1 MNLIEELKRL
11 NEIVGLTVDEISS
24 VSGFVIND
32 NQGWR
37 IFGPGFIIIDYKE
50 TTIRFSTNDT
60 NEIVNTLLNKGFTWE
75 EISQIFK
82 EVNV

>member
-1 MNLIEELKRL
+1 MNLIEELNRL
-11 NEIVGLTVDEISS
+11 NDIVGLTVDEISS
-24 VSGFVIND
+24 ISGFVIND

-37 IFGPGFIIIDYKE
+37 ISGPGFIIIDYKD
-50 TTIRFSTNDT
+50 TAIRFNNNDM
-60 NEIVNTLLNKGFTWE
+60 NEIVNDLLVKGFTWE